1 MKEVLYARGK
11 CLIIQI
17 EVRKGRYIR
26 FLSGHDELAVCE
38 DKCCL
43 FVAKKEKNKFD
54 KEKPFVYEQRKN
66 K

>member
-1 MKEVLYARGK
+1 MQEGSVFNNL
-11 CLIIQI
+11 

-43 FVAKKEKNKFD
+43 FVAKKEKN
-54 KEKPFVYEQRKN
+54 
-66 K
+66 